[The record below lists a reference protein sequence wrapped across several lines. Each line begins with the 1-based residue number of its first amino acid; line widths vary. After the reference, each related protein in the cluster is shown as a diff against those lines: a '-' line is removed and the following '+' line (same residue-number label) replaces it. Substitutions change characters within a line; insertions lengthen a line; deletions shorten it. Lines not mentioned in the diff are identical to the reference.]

1 MARTQIT
8 GALIEDLSIGR
19 PDINTTTVGQSL
31 ITKLLIGSGLNMT
44 YTGADLGTGDVTIS
58 LNTSGLVTGF
68 NGRVGAVTLS
78 GTDVVNA
85 LGFTPISGE
94 TYVGTV
100 TSITA
105 GTGLSGG
112 TIINSGTISLANT
125 TVTAGSYTNANITVD
140 AQGRITAAANGSG
153 GGGSAP
159 TPVTVS
165 VAPNSNGNI
174 LFQSSTIGFAGLI
187 KIEYYAIDMN
197 TSDTQEAGILIGT
210 YNISAA
216 PDSQLASSGVVII
229 GAGQPLMFYAGTS
242 GSFPVVF
249 VDNPNPNP
257 YDIKF
262 IVTELT

>member
-1 MARTQIT
+1 MARTQINGT
-8 GALIEDLSIGR
+8 LIGDGTVTR
-19 PDINTTTVGQSL
+19 ADINTTVAGQAL
-31 ITKLLIGSGLNMT
+31 ITKLLVGSGLT
-44 YTGADLGTGDVTIS
+44 ATRTGVDVGTGDVTVS
-58 LNTSGLVTGF
+58 LNTSGLVTSF
-68 NGRVGAVTLS
+68 NSRQGAVTLS
-78 GTDVVNA
+78 GTDVTNA

-94 TYVGTV
+94 TFTGTV
-100 TSITA
+100 TSIIA

-112 TIINSGTISLANT
+112 TITTSGTIALANT
-125 TVTAGSYTNANITVD
+125 TVTPGSYTNTNITVD
-140 AQGRITAAANGSG
+140 AQGRITAASNGS
-153 GGGSAP
+153 GGSAP

-174 LFQSSTIGFAGLI
+174 VFQSSTLGFAGLI

-210 YNISAA
+210 YNVSAA

>member
-1 MARTQIT
+1 MARTQINGT
-8 GALIEDLSIGR
+8 LIGDGTVTR
-19 PDINTTTVGQSL
+19 ADINTAVAGQAL
-31 ITKLLIGSGLNMT
+31 ITKLLVGSGLT
-44 YTGADLGTGDVTIS
+44 ATRTGVDVGTGDVTVS
-58 LNTSGLVTGF
+58 LDTSGLVTSF
-68 NGRVGAVTLS
+68 NSRQGAVTLS
-78 GTDVVNA
+78 GTDVTTA

-94 TYVGTV
+94 TFTGTV
-100 TSITA
+100 TSIVA

-112 TIINSGTISLANT
+112 TITTSGTIALANT
-125 TVTAGSYTNANITVD
+125 AVTPGAYTNANITVD
-140 AQGRITAAANGSG
+140 AQGRITAASNGSG
-153 GGGSAP
+153 GGGAP

-174 LFQSSTIGFAGLI
+174 LFQSGTIGFAGLI

-210 YNISAA
+210 YNVSAS